1 MDAVPHVMVEVP
13 EHDHPAGDVI
23 DTNDVDA
30 GIVSDSVGDDAVLG
44 PAFVTPI
51 VYVMLPPTAAGSGLS
66 LLLTERSAETTAC
79 VMTEVEM
86 VVERPLMV
94 VSKKASFV
102 RPPAGADGST
112 CTTSVNAADVDGG
125 MGDESL
131 HVTVPP
137 EPGGVVQDHPAGG
150 KTETNVVDAGSGSR
164 TAATSTSTPPLFD
177 AVMV

>member
-1 MDAVPHVMVEVP
+1 MVEVP

-30 GIVSDSVGDDAVLG
+30 GIVSDSIGDDASLG

-51 VYVMLPPTAAGSGLS
+51 VYVMLPPAATGSGLS
-66 LLLTERSAETTAC
+66 LLLTERSAETTTC

-94 VSKKASFV
+94 ASKKASFV

-125 MGDESL
+125 MGEESL

-137 EPGGVVQDHPAGG
+137 EPGGGVVQDHPAGAE
-150 KTETNVVDAGSGSR
+150 TETNVVDAGSGSR
-164 TAATSTSTPPLFD
+164 TAATSTSTPPSFD